1 MLNCYPNVP
10 AIAPTD
16 WEEWIRNVYY
26 LTEPTPMTTLFIH
39 YVAFQ
44 SGEATALYKNL
55 LTDAFY
61 QFENVKYIF
70 LVTPP
75 KCYSM
80 PWVKE
85 NGTTIKAKDFYSP
98 NKIQCLQLMVR
109 KDYTYRYII
118 RKAVEEDNDDLVPLI
133 DAYAKSFKEFYGDFY
148 ISTII
153 RQGDAS
159 TRHILVAEYQ
169 ESPAAVIFLNK
180 KINYK
185 LLNVNFDLACFHGL
199 RKPKEF
205 ESIVAKEG
213 VRILS
218 TIKVQ
223 SIKGEEDDIAPC
235 SR

>member
-1 MLNCYPNVP
+1 MLCCYPNVP

-44 SGEATALYKNL
+44 SRETTDLYKTL

-61 QFENVKYIF
+61 RFENVKYIF

-75 KCYSM
+75 KCGTMS
-80 PWVKE
+80 WLKA

-109 KDYTYRYII
+109 KDYTFRYII
-118 RKAVEEDNDDLVPLI
+118 RKAVEEDNDDLIPLI
-133 DAYAKSFKEFYGDFY
+133 DTYSKRLKEMYGDFY

-153 RQGDAS
+153 RQGDTS
-159 TRHILVAEYQ
+159 TRQILVAEYQ

-185 LLNVNFDLACFHGL
+185 LLNVNFDLTCFHGL

-205 ESIVAKEG
+205 ETLVAKES
-213 VRILS
+213 VRLLS
-218 TIKVQ
+218 SMKIHPKA
-223 SIKGEEDDIAPC
+223 EEDEIRHC